1 MCEAAN
7 VAVKYDDR
15 MKAAYESA
23 RRRHA
28 GKHALAI
35 VVVAN
40 KTVTIMRHMPT
51 TKTPYESRSR
61 DLYGRKLARLMKAGQ
76 KKPA

>member
-7 VAVKYDDR
+7 TAVLHDSK
-15 MKAAYESA
+15 METIYESA
-23 RRRHA
+23 KKRHA

-40 KTVTIMRHMPT
+40 KMVTIMWHMLHT
-51 TKTPYESRSR
+51 RLPYQSRN
-61 DLYGRKLARLMKAGQ
+61 DKLYQ
-76 KKPA
+76 KKLRTMKRAG

>member
-15 MKAAYESA
+15 MKAVYESA
-23 RRRHA
+23 RRRHS
-28 GKHALAI
+28 GKHTLAI

-40 KTVTIMRHMPT
+40 KMANIMWHLLT
-51 TKTPYESRSR
+51 TRTPYESRSR
-61 DLYGRKLARLMKAGQ
+61 DLYSRKLAKLKKAEQ
-76 KKPA
+76 EAA